1 MGLVC
6 YSYGV
11 LMVDSVGN
19 VLVVWFNGFVGI
31 SLMFGVIGI
40 SKLMVNYVLLMM
52 LINLVGGIDG

>member
-1 MGLVC
+1 
-6 YSYGV
+6 
-11 LMVDSVGN
+11 MVDSVGN